1 MINHLFAHV
10 IHSVWLVGRRKVKW
24 HLQWE
29 VPNTRTDVSN
39 LKTKLRVKTCSCDV
53 RSCEHATECRLRS
66 IELHAVT
73 HATRANVTKHK
84 KHSEQK
90 RSWLDL
96 SNTCDQGSSMR
107 RLLLLWLCR
116 CWLCSRQRSRGRSR
130 LVSPSRVHLY
140 LSGKC
145 DGEGSSANP
154 TAGVALEA
162 SLALQRKDYVPASFT
177 SIRLPYISSLFLLVL
192 KILY

>member
-10 IHSVWLVGRRKVKW
+10 IHSVWLVGRRTW
-24 HLQWE
+24 NDIYNE
-29 VPNTRTDVSN
+29 RY
-39 LKTKLRVKTCSCDV
+39 R
-53 RSCEHATECRLRS
+53 
-66 IELHAVT
+66 T
-73 HATRANVTKHK
+73 HAPTSQIWKQNFVWKPDPATCEVANTPPNAAYARSNYTHETRSNIRKHK

-145 DGEGSSANP
+145 DGEGSGANP